1 MISDAEG
8 YREEI
13 INRANGEAD
22 KFSSML
28 NEYRGAKDI
37 TAYRLYLETI
47 EEVLAKTKKFIV
59 DSKKERVN
67 LKFVK

>member
-8 YREEI
+8 YREQM
-13 INRANGEAD
+13 INQAYGDAD
-22 KFSSML
+22 RFSAML
-28 NEYRGAKDI
+28 AEYSQARNV
-37 TAYRLYLETI
+37 TEYRLYLETI
-47 EEVLAKTKKFIV
+47 EQILSKAKKFVI